1 MFIRD
6 PAQSG
11 SGAVSEAILFQQAQA
26 GCRDSLNGLM
36 ARHEGLVQAVV
47 RGQVLGDLPFSDA
60 LQAGRIGLWRA
71 IQGFDPTRGF
81 AFSTYAWPA
90 IQRRVWRAV
99 TAGSSAAES
108 SANHSRHDPPAEIRE
123 SLLPSP
129 PPDPE
134 LIWETAQVHEA
145 LHDLIQRLSP
155 RLRYVIVA
163 RYGLNGHRSF
173 FYRQIGAAL
182 GVCGERARQL
192 HIEALVWLR
201 HPAHSYALRSL
212 LGRHDRAD
220 YEKADGLAQR
230 WLRQRG
236 GRYDL

>member
-1 MFIRD
+1 
-6 PAQSG
+6 
-11 SGAVSEAILFQQAQA
+11 
-26 GCRDSLNGLM
+26 M

-47 RGQVLGDLPFSDA
+47 RGQVLGDLPFSEA

-71 IQGFDPTRGF
+71 ILGFDPSRGF

-99 TAGSSAAES
+99 K
-108 SANHSRHDPPAEIRE
+108 NHSPHDPPAKMRE
-123 SLLPSP
+123 LLPSP
-129 PPDPE
+129 PPAPE
-134 LIWETAQVHEA
+134 LIWETAQVYDA
-145 LHDLIQRLSP
+145 LHALIQRLSP

-163 RYGLNGHRSF
+163 RYGLNGHRPF

-182 GVCGERARQL
+182 GLCGERARQL
-192 HIEALVWLR
+192 HTEALVWLR

-212 LGRHDRAD
+212 LGRHGLAD
-220 YEKADGLAQR
+220 YQDADAQAQR
-230 WLRQRG
+230 WLRRRG